1 MKQNE
6 IKVESINIGLA
17 GPNRIRK
24 WAERIL
30 PNGKKIGQLTNSQTV
45 NYKTLKPE
53 IGGLFCER
61 IFGPIKDFECSCGTK
76 KMNSQHKFC
85 ANCDVELTASRVR
98 RYRLGYIKLASP
110 VTHIWYLKG
119 RPSFLSLLLNI
130 TRKKK
135 KLDRIVYCIYTM
147 GIPLLKFSKDETEK
161 PSDKSILFQQQLVN
175 LPKNIQAN
183 SLLNVNLVSKN
194 QFYENNNVLYLKKYL
209 LKNYFISTFKKNS
222 FLNKKIFRSQLTTVL
237 NNSYYSNFNFVTLKS
252 LSRPKYTVFPF
263 IRFLEKKIALQYKS
277 ILIQP
282 EIQASL
288 PIASVLNEENKEFK
302 SSRDEPPVALQRKAT
317 RGTSNKNFNTLS
329 NNSKFHLSFSYIVSP
344 YRKKKILFLNTKINV
359 EKNLLNKKKII
370 SKYNDKI
377 IFDISNLN
385 NEVLNNLKKNESSKQ
400 TIEKS
405 INIVNN
411 SNFSTRTTLALQGKG
426 KSHLKKIPCLI
437 QPYYPI
443 CCKFRFASTW
453 ESKKDFQDE
462 YDAFVSYISST
473 PNKTDIVLPTYANR
487 VSKNSVLINNIKYK
501 STSFLLSGIETIWYL
516 LKTLN
521 LSFVKIQLQGK
532 ILIVDP
538 EIKKLEKQ
546 VFLYIFEKK
555 KLRKLRKLRLE
566 TLRRLKLVRYFQRTK
581 LRPEWIILSILPV
594 LPPNLRPIIR
604 LDANQIAVSDLN
616 HLYKRVFDRN
626 KRIQT
631 YRASRTENF
640 STNSDEMRFNQRLL
654 QEAVDALIENGKAG
668 TPIACALNGRP
679 FKSLSDILKG
689 KKGRFRQNLLGKRVD
704 YSGRSVIVVEPELRL
719 HECGLPKEMA
729 IELFQPFLIKELR
742 KNRSKTT
749 IIKVKKLIQQKH
761 EIVWKILQKIL
772 RAHPILLNRAPTL
785 HRLGIQ
791 AFQPKLVDGRAILL
805 HPLVCPA
812 FNADFDGDQMGVHV
826 PLSFQAQAEAWKL
839 MWSRNNILSSATG
852 QPIIVPSQDM
862 ILGCYYLTTNVHESL
877 SFSNSHYLKMKHKKV
892 FKKNTNFS
900 LPSNWLSKQDTLS
913 LQNKNEFFRMK
924 SKQQL
929 FNIFSNIDEVLTAF
943 YQKEISLHSLIW
955 VRWINQVQIENFY
968 EKPLEIRI
976 DCFGNSIQIYSQYS
990 SNFDK
995 KCNKISQFIY
1005 TTTGRI
1011 VLNKI
1016 ILQTIVKQH

>member
-30 PNGKKIGQLTNSQTV
+30 PNGKKVGQLTNSQTV

-147 GIPLLKFSKDETEK
+147 GIPMLKFFKSEAEK
-161 PSDKSILFQQQLVN
+161 PTDKSIYFQQQLVN
-175 LPKNIQAN
+175 LPKNIQSN
-183 SLLNVNLVSKN
+183 SLLNGNLVSKS
-194 QFYENNNVLYLKKYL
+194 QFNRNNNVPYLKKYL
-209 LKNYFISTFKKNS
+209 LKKYFINTFQKNS
-222 FLNKKIFRSQLTTVL
+222 FLNKKIFRPQLTTVL

-252 LSRPKYTVFPF
+252 LSHPKCTVFPF

-277 ILIQP
+277 ISIQP
-282 EIQASL
+282 EMQTSL
-288 PIASVLNEENKEFK
+288 PLASVLNEENKEFK
-302 SSRDEPPVALQRKAT
+302 FN
-317 RGTSNKNFNTLS
+317 TSNKNLKTLS
-329 NNSKFHLSFSYIVSP
+329 SNSKLHLSSSYITSS
-344 YRKKKILFLNTKINV
+344 YRKNKTLFLNTKINV
-359 EKNLLNKKKII
+359 ENNLSSKKKII
-370 SKYNDKI
+370 SKYNEKI
-377 IFDISNLN
+377 IFGISNFN
-385 NEVLNNLKKNESSKQ
+385 NEVLNNLKKTESSKQ
-400 TIEKS
+400 IVEKPT
-405 INIVNN
+405 NISLANISLCLAKQGTELKYKQGKKNN
-411 SNFSTRTTLALQGKG
+411 SKFSTGTIKN
-426 KSHLKKIPCLI
+426 HLKKIPCLI

-462 YDAFVSYISST
+462 YDEFLLYISST
-473 PNKTDIVLPTYANR
+473 PNKNDIVLPMYANR
-487 VSKNSVLINNIKYK
+487 VSKNSVLINSTKYK

-521 LSFVKIQLQGK
+521 LSFVKIQLQRK

-616 HLYKRVFDRN
+616 QLYKRVFDRN

-749 IIKVKKLIQQKH
+749 IIKAKKLIQQKH

-892 FKKNTNFS
+892 LKKDSNFFF
-900 LPSNWLSKQDTLS
+900 PSNCLSKQDKLS